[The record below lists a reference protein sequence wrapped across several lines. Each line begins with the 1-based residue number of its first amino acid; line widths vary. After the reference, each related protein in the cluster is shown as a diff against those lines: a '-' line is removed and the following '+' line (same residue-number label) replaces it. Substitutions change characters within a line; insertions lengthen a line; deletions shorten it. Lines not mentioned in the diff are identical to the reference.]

1 MTVPERWKNGLESD
15 TPPAPYATDGT
26 DFRGAV
32 RYYHGVVL
40 KKFLKVFPVFLILWV
55 QIFVTQIG
63 YLLPVAIVGMLGTVF
78 TLFLLVERL
87 TLIRKCAKVFRTYP
101 LEFRT
106 PVEKY
111 SMESTHTLFLRFGG
125 QGGTP
130 FTLRAKDALRGRWP
144 VGITDGVWFAGDEP
158 FGGAFIV
165 PGGGEMLF
173 LQPKDWNEAEKYRK
187 DAGPERVEKA
197 RRAGI
202 ERPARLR

>member
-1 MTVPERWKNGLESD
+1 MKVPERWKDGLESD
-15 TPPAPYATDGT
+15 TQPAPYATDGT

-63 YLLPVAIVGMLGTVF
+63 YLLPVAIVGMFGVAF
-78 TLFLLVERL
+78 TLFLLVGRL
-87 TLIRKCAKVFRTYP
+87 TLIRRCSRVFRTYP
-101 LEFRT
+101 LEFRA

-173 LQPKDWNEAEKYRK
+173 LQPKDWTEAEEYRNA
-187 DAGPERVEKA
+187 AGAERIEKA
-197 RRAGI
+197 GRAGI
-202 ERPARLR
+202 KRPARFN